1 MVRKSPCNVV
11 LANGDFPRH
20 EKAIA
25 HLKNAQVLYCC
36 DGAIMQLAEWA
47 AENVPLLSGKRF
59 FVVGDGDSLKND
71 QIETLKAKFAQWQC
85 EMVSH
90 FESEQDYNDLTK
102 NIRYAAARGEREL
115 VILGATGQRE
125 DHTLGNISLLATY
138 HQMGLQVKM
147 VTDYGTFQMVDKDA
161 CFESFPRQQVSIFS
175 LQPST
180 RISAKGLQYPIDKLQ
195 LSYWW
200 QGTLNAAL
208 TDCFSIHFD
217 TPGELLVFQTHEAK
231 DEKPVDKDS
240 DK

>member
-1 MVRKSPCNVV
+1 MKTMTVCNVV

-20 EKAIA
+20 KKAIE
-25 HLKNAQVLYCC
+25 HLMNAQVLYCC

-47 AENVPLLSGKRF
+47 TEHAILIAGKQIY
-59 FVVGDGDSLKND
+59 VVGDGDSLKKS
-71 QIETLKAKFAQWQC
+71 QLSTLKARFSEWHC
-85 EMVSH
+85 SMDTH

-102 NIRYAAARGEREL
+102 NIRYAAARGEKEL

-138 HQMGLQVKM
+138 HQMGIRVRM
-147 VTDYGTFQMVDKDA
+147 VTDYGTFQMVNKDTR
-161 CFESFPRQQVSIFS
+161 FESFPRQQVSIIS

-180 RISAKGLQYPIDKLQ
+180 RISAQGLQYPIDKLQ
-195 LSYWW
+195 FSYWW

-208 TDCFSIHFD
+208 SEQFSLHFD

-231 DEKPVDKDS
+231 EA
-240 DK
+240 